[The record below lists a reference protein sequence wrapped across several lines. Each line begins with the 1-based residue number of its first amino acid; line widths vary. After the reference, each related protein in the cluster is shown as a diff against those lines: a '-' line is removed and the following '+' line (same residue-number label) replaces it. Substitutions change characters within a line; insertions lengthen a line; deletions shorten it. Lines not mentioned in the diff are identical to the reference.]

1 MRERWTYQ
9 AVVFLGAF
17 LTFCLELAVAK
28 MLLPRFGGSA
38 YVWATCVMFFQGLL
52 LAGYGGCHAAL
63 RRWGAE
69 RYARAHL
76 ILLFVPF
83 LFFPLRLPAAVP
95 GAAPTA
101 DLLWALTRSV
111 GAPFLVLST
120 TVLVVSGW
128 LMRSSSPERDDSYVL
143 FGASNLGALTALF
156 AYPFLLEPFLPL
168 NVQSTLWTCLYAV
181 YVLLTWSCRP
191 RVSVPDAGIS
201 PAAETLAARRRI
213 LWLLL
218 SAAPCAAMLAT
229 SNLLTLD
236 FAAVPLLWV
245 APLAVYLATF
255 VLNFKRRP
263 WYPGRLNSAL
273 LPVLG
278 VWVALC
284 LGLAALAVLRSPE
297 STPVQTLRRLMD
309 VGKFGY
315 VTAALFVV
323 GMIGHRS
330 LAASRPASERGMSE
344 YYSWIAAGGFFG
356 SLCVGVLVP
365 WLGRGVAVL
374 SLDWIAAGLLALG
387 AMALRDWDGLSRW
400 ARAHRRW
407 AAALA
412 GLALLAAAGGVQAR
426 RSSERADG
434 VVFALRNF
442 YGIYTVADR
451 DGVREFFHGN
461 TDHGMQSL
469 DPAKAEVPLSYYN
482 EHSPLFDAYD
492 ALGKNWRRVGVVGLG
507 AGTLAAYG
515 RPGQAMDFYELD
527 PDVARIA
534 ERWFTYLKL
543 SRSENKIIL
552 GDARLSL
559 ERAPDAAYDMLLL
572 DAFNS
577 GAIPI
582 HLITRE
588 ALELYLRRIAPG
600 GVILLHVSNR
610 YLDLRPML
618 ASMARELGLSG
629 ASKRLTQNGRMTDDR
644 VPSSWVALSRDAR
657 KMDAL
662 TRGRGW
668 APLERSLGAR
678 AIRPW
683 TDRHASLLPVLA
695 F

>member
-38 YVWATCVMFFQGLL
+38 YVWTTCVMFFQALL
-52 LAGYGGCHAAL
+52 LAGYGGCHAGL

-69 RYARAHL
+69 RCARGHR

-83 LFFPLRLPAAVP
+83 FFSPLRLPAALP
-95 GAAPTA
+95 GAGPTT

-128 LMRSSSPERDDSYVL
+128 LMRSALPERGDSYFL

-156 AYPFLLEPFLPL
+156 AYPFLIEPFLPL
-168 NVQSTLWTCLYAV
+168 NVQSTLWTSLYAV
-181 YVLLTWSCRP
+181 YVLLIWSCRP
-191 RVSVPDAGIS
+191 RGFVPDDEAS
-201 PAAETLAARRRI
+201 PAVETLTARRRF

-278 VWVALC
+278 AWVVLC
-284 LGLAALAVLRSPE
+284 LGLAALAVLRAPE

-315 VTAALFVV
+315 VTAALFVA

-330 LAASRPASERGMSE
+330 LAASRPDSERGMTE
-344 YYSWIAAGGFFG
+344 YYSWIAAGGLFG

-374 SLDWIAAGLLALG
+374 SLDWIAAGLLMLG
-387 AMALRDWDGLSRW
+387 AMALRDWDGLSGFTR
-400 ARAHRRW
+400 RHRRW
-407 AAALA
+407 SAAIAA
-412 GLALLAAAGGVQAR
+412 LALLAAAGGSQAR
-426 RSSERADG
+426 RSSPRAG
-434 VVFALRNF
+434 VVCALRNF
-442 YGIYTVADR
+442 YGIYAVTDR

-482 EHSPLFDAYD
+482 ERSPLFDAYE
-492 ALGKNWRRVGVVGLG
+492 ALGKDWRRVGVVGLG

-543 SRSENKIIL
+543 SRSENRIIL

-559 ERAPDAAYDMLLL
+559 ERAPDGAYDMLLL

-582 HLITRE
+582 HLVTQE

-618 ASMARELGLSG
+618 AAMARELGLSG
-629 ASKRLTQNGRMTDDR
+629 ASKRLTQRGRMTDDR
-644 VPSSWVALSRDAR
+644 VPSSWVALSRDAG
-657 KMDAL
+657 KMEAL
-662 TRGRGW
+662 TRARGW
-668 APLERSLGAR
+668 SPLGDSLGPR
-678 AIRPW
+678 APRPW
-683 TDRHASLLPVLA
+683 TDQHASLLPVLA